1 MGKNGKRA
9 HVDRKNKIYL
19 HKKRKS
25 VNILGLVSLRGEFQY
40 KIK

>member
-1 MGKNGKRA
+1 MGKGHMLIEKS
-9 HVDRKNKIYL
+9 KIYL
-19 HKKRKS
+19 HQKKKES